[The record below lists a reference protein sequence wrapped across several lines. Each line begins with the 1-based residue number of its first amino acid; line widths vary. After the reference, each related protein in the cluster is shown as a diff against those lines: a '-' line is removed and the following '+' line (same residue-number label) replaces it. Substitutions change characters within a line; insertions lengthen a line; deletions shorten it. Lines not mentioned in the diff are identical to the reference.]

1 MNVETSPELP
11 DPLLRLIASAI
22 PTYLAA
28 EVLLFLAARPERAWK
43 PEEIVVEMRPVVITL
58 PAAKEYL
65 ALFQLRNIVQ
75 ENSGSF
81 RFEPSTRELE
91 NELEPWHTLITSG
104 QSRLFIQ
111 FTGLPKCEF
120 SRSPTLSSSGL
131 SDYECVQDHSL

>member
-28 EVLLFLAARPERAWK
+28 EVLLFPAARPERAWK

-58 PAAKEYL
+58 PAVKEYL

-75 ENSGSF
+75 ESSGCC

-91 NELEPWHTLITSG
+91 DEIGALAQAYNERPVTLIHTIHHIAEVRI
-104 QSRLFIQ
+104 QSFADSFKFR
-111 FTGLPKCEF
+111 E
-120 SRSPTLSSSGL
+120 
-131 SDYECVQDHSL
+131 E